1 MVLPTLYRF
10 PRLRFPSA
18 FLFVAIILLSACSS
32 IRSPETSDQIRWQQH
47 VNDVQKISGWYV
59 TSKLI
64 LKSIDERFSGYLAWQ
79 QNQDN
84 YEIDFVGPMGAGA
97 MRITGDAKQ
106 TSLLIPDQP
115 LYSGSS
121 AEQLLKDN
129 TGYQMPVSQFYYWA
143 RGIPNPELPYQP
155 RLNYRGQLA
164 QLQQLGWNMKYSDY
178 QPYNG
183 TLLPGKVVMNNGG
196 IQIKL
201 IRLNWQA
208 IDSVDP

>member
-1 MVLPTLYRF
+1 MVLPALYRPLRLHF
-10 PRLRFPSA
+10 PTTS
-18 FLFVAIILLSACSS
+18 LFVAVILLSACSS
-32 IRSPETSDQIRWQQH
+32 IRSPETVDQSRWQHH
-47 VNDVQKISGWYV
+47 VNEVQKISGWYV
-59 TSKLI
+59 TSKII
-64 LKSIDERFSGYLAWQ
+64 LKSVDERFSGYLAWQ
-79 QNQDN
+79 QNLGD

-97 MRITGDAKQ
+97 MRITGDTEQ
-106 TSLLIPDQP
+106 TSLLIPDKP

-121 AEQLLKDN
+121 PEQLLKDN

-155 RLNYRGQLA
+155 RLNYRGQLE
-164 QLQQLGWNMKYSDY
+164 QLQQLGWNLKYSDY

-183 TLLPGKVVMNNGG
+183 TVLPGKVVMNNGE

-208 IDSVDP
+208 IDSAAP